1 MKMQL
6 YVDSFIMLS
15 AAGNDRSVI
24 ERHVVVQD
32 KEDSLGPSEND
43 NLYTIY
49 DASKPTDSNR
59 RNKKSKTAQRVWSH

>member
-32 KEDSLGPSEND
+32 KEDSVGPSEND
-43 NLYTIY
+43 NRYTTHQNQQI
-49 DASKPTDSNR
+49 PIVET
-59 RNKKSKTAQRVWSH
+59 KSQTAQRVWSH